1 MNPTEQLDVVLPS
14 LVAVAGRITPDQL
27 GLTPGIVI
35 VSALIGAA
43 IGGLIL
49 GIILKFVGQAVLGGT
64 VKFSSAFSAMFIY
77 SLITSAIGFAAFY
90 AGMVHM
96 SDLQAA
102 KAGGMNAIMPYGLPT
117 FIASTAVGILL
128 IGWTVRV
135 FVRDPE
141 DRRPS
146 WGSAL
151 IIAVIMSIIGLV
163 LSLLLSR
170 INPGMQG

>member
-1 MNPTEQLDVVLPS
+1 MQILFALQQS
-14 LVAVAGRITPDQL
+14 VASDPAITPDQL
-27 GLTPGIVI
+27 GLAPSMVI
-35 VSALIGAA
+35 VGALIGAV

-77 SLITSAIGFAAFY
+77 SLITSAVGFAAFY

-170 INPGMQG
+170 INPGMRG